1 VLGLPRAAEVK
12 TLRRKLSEIADRGQ
26 AAELHRRLAVRRA
39 EEDPEALATLY
50 VDGHVRAYH
59 GKHHIGKTRISRLK
73 RVMRAETDYW
83 VHQANGHPLLV
94 VHEPVD
100 SSFREALRD
109 GVLPEIRQL
118 IGDRRVRIVFDRE
131 GWCRDLFDD
140 LLRLNFDFI
149 TYRKGAYEPLPESDF
164 ESITFEIA
172 GQPTLQYELAETTFQ
187 EEGWPLL
194 RLIAVKKKNEG
205 QTHVLATGRLTW
217 ESLEKEVGAEDL
229 PASEIAWWMF
239 ARWSQEN
246 WFKYMRS
253 EYALDVLVDYS
264 VELDDATRQV
274 VNPHWRALDRQ
285 VASSRR
291 RLESAQAKYARLV
304 LQMDKSSKK
313 KATDEK
319 VTKETKDNS
328 KTRARSCAK
337 VDCQCLGCRRCQ
349 QAREVENLSAEY
361 DRLRSERKASPRK
374 IPLSEALDRDEVKLS
389 YERKLFTDTIKLSAY
404 EIETRLYEML
414 GGTFRNNPTEGRSL
428 IQEILSASGDLR
440 VASDAIE
447 VHLNQLSAPRYTE
460 AMQALCLQ
468 LNALSPTLPETNHAL
483 RFFVK
488 PRPIEE

>member
-1 VLGLPRAAEVK
+1 
-12 TLRRKLSEIADRGQ
+12 LSLD
-26 AAELHRRLAVRRA
+26 
-39 EEDPEALATLY
+39 T
-50 VDGHVRAYH
+50 
-59 GKHHIGKTRISRLK
+59 
-73 RVMRAETDYW
+73 
-83 VHQANGHPLLV
+83 
-94 VHEPVD
+94 
-100 SSFREALRD
+100 
-109 GVLPEIRQL
+109 
-118 IGDRRVRIVFDRE
+118 E

-172 GQPTLQYELAETTFQ
+172 GQPTVQYDLAETTFQ

-246 WFKYMRS
+246 WFKYMRT

-361 DRLRSERKASPRK
+361 DRLRSKR
-374 IPLSEALDRDEVKLS
+374 
-389 YERKLFTDTIKLSAY
+389 
-404 EIETRLYEML
+404 
-414 GGTFRNNPTEGRSL
+414 
-428 IQEILSASGDLR
+428 
-440 VASDAIE
+440 
-447 VHLNQLSAPRYTE
+447 
-460 AMQALCLQ
+460 
-468 LNALSPTLPETNHAL
+468 
-483 RFFVK
+483 
-488 PRPIEE
+488 